1 MNCDGK
7 MSFGDFVFP
16 NNPQQIRITRSRTVT
31 EQRAL
36 TGDAKVNEYGKGAR
50 KITGEGEFFG
60 EDCIYQFSRL
70 RERFEKGGGGILYI
84 PSQRPV
90 LAYSVTRGAPGFTSL
105 WTRIL
110 VDGSISHMPACPHS
124 SNFVSKTKSWAST
137 RASCNNGA
145 HMKKKASRWTRLVFA
160 GARGEIRTL
169 TCFHKGF

>member
-90 LAYSVTRGAPGFTSL
+90 LAYFQELRMIAADIGRVVRYSFVFVECSGNPANERDTYIISDGVKMLWDHSYESGIDIEVLLELNPDVKRPDVPILPG
-105 WTRIL
+105 
-110 VDGSISHMPACPHS
+110 
-124 SNFVSKTKSWAST
+124 
-137 RASCNNGA
+137 
-145 HMKKKASRWTRLVFA
+145 
-160 GARGEIRTL
+160 RTVKL
-169 TCFHKGF
+169 C